1 MRKPTATE
9 ENVVVILERQSKDNE
24 IEKAN
29 KGKVVEYKTKETGSL
44 HQAVTMLFSDRN
56 GVHSKHD
63 AIHSFSG
70 ELKKQCIAN
79 RDRCESCEQDAVS
92 KKRAERRK
100 AFAAKVQ
107 QNLQR
112 KPSRTKLRLRS
123 RFTSKKQKLQ
133 SERARL
139 NQRRSLYGN
148 SKIKQLLR

>member
-1 MRKPTATE
+1 M
-9 ENVVVILERQSKDNE
+9 VILERQSKDNE

-29 KGKVVEYKTKETGSL
+29 RGKVVEYKTKETGSL
-44 HQAVTMLFSDRN
+44 HQTVTMLFSDRN

-112 KPSRTKLRLRS
+112 KPSRTKLRLS
-123 RFTSKKQKLQ
+123 PRFTSKKQKLQ

>member
-29 KGKVVEYKTKETGSL
+29 KGKVVEYKTKETRSL

-70 ELKKQCIAN
+70 ELKKQCIAS
-79 RDRCESCEQDAVS
+79 RETDANLASRMQWS
-92 KKRAERRK
+92 KKRAARRK

-112 KPSRTKLRLRS
+112 KT
-123 RFTSKKQKLQ
+123 F
-133 SERARL
+133 E
-139 NQRRSLYGN
+139 NQAEVEAE
-148 SKIKQLLR
+148 IHVEEA